1 MKQYVRGTNAL
12 NQNQPAIWLNLKE
25 NKMRFDTFDQVV
37 SKYEHTKPIISSVQ
51 SREDDIRPIG
61 VRARKHERIRK
72 VDDNTYLL
80 LDGLYGGSMFSH
92 TRTEN
97 SMQYEQDMA
106 PIMWTREA
114 DGDYIHI
121 RNCTTRAMAVSRYK
135 FFECYLPHDIL
146 FRRNQSGKHWVRV
159 YTTWTGGV
167 RVYEDFALPKTAYFW
182 DWNKSVACT
191 DDGKRLKFK
200 VHKDGMFT
208 RVGEMF
214 KVVSK
219 SIDKELKKQWKE
231 HITAFYTQAAA
242 LAPML
247 DLSWS
252 GIREYKTLIAERVE
266 RDGNLA
272 YFYNVRKIPHA
283 VAQEIVRDAEHELR
297 IPLVALIVKEI
308 GGKREVRSQEDL
320 VRVKSSYNRLMNK
333 VLGMYKLQEV

>member
-1 MKQYVRGTNAL
+1 
-12 NQNQPAIWLNLKE
+12 
-25 NKMRFDTFDQVV
+25 MRCNTFDEVV
-37 SKYEHTKPIISSVQ
+37 SKYEQTKPIISSLQ
-51 SREDDIRPIG
+51 SREDDVRPIG
-61 VRARKHERIRK
+61 DRARKYERIRK
-72 VDDNTYLL
+72 VDNNTYLL

-121 RNCTTRAMAVSRYK
+121 RNCTTNATAVSRYR
-135 FFECYLPHDIL
+135 FFEYYLPRDL
-146 FRRNQSGKHWVRV
+146 SFRHNQSGKHWVRA

-167 RVYEDFALPKTAYFW
+167 RLYEDFPLPKTAYFW

-191 DDGKRLKFK
+191 DDGKRLKFR
-200 VHKDGMFT
+200 VNKDGTFT

-214 KVVSK
+214 KMVSE

-231 HITAFYTQAAA
+231 HITALYTQAAA

-252 GIREYKTLIAERVE
+252 GIREYRTFVAERLK

-272 YFYNVRKIPHA
+272 YFHDVRQIPHA

-297 IPLVALIVKEI
+297 IPLIALIVKEI
-308 GGKREVRSQEDL
+308 DGTRAVRSQEDL
-320 VRVKSSYNRLMNK
+320 ARVKSSYNRLMNK